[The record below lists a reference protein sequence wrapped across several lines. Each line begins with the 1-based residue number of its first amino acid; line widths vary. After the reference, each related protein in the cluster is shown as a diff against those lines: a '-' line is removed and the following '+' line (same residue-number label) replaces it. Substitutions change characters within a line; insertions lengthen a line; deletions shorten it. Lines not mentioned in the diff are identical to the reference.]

1 MKDAARSCH
10 TSPLD
15 FGHLTPTFSPLGA
28 EREKTPV
35 TPHVSRFKFHVSG
48 FTLIEL
54 LVVIAIMAALA
65 ALLLPVARA
74 VKKHQ
79 YIYNAQAELAKLETA
94 IDRYKAAYG
103 FYPPDN
109 HLTNSA
115 AQALVNQLY
124 YELVGTTNNAATGA
138 DPNYHPLDGQGQDLS
153 GANVSQAFGVGG
165 FMNCGKSGGG
175 EDASVAKD
183 FLPDLKQRQIGVVT
197 NSAGGGGNAVGVTVL
212 ITAVG
217 GPDTTYQPL
226 GAQDLNPWRYIS
238 SNPTNN
244 PGSYDLWVLLS
255 IGATTNL
262 NTHTYGPLY
271 LICNWSKSV
280 QVVNS
285 PVP

>member
-1 MKDAARSCH
+1 MLPMHSENPEAPAA
-10 TSPLD
+10 PLHFNFATD
-15 FGHLTPTFSPLGA
+15 
-28 EREKTPV
+28 V
-35 TPHVSRFKFHVSG
+35 
-48 FTLIEL
+48 
-54 LVVIAIMAALA
+54 
-65 ALLLPVARA
+65 
-74 VKKHQ
+74 
-79 YIYNAQAELAKLETA
+79 
-94 IDRYKAAYG
+94 IDRW
-103 FYPPDN
+103 
-109 HLTNSA
+109 
-115 AQALVNQLY
+115 AQERPEAPALWYV
-124 YELVGTTNNAATGA
+124 NAATGA

-217 GPDTTYQPL
+217 GPDTTYKPL
-226 GAQDLNPWRYIS
+226 GVQDKNPWRYIS